1 MKTSPPPLLFLLV
14 RLRIHQNRSVNLRVK
29 SRLRVDDGGRHR
41 SVSGVRGC
49 RGRRVI
55 ESSGGRGDG
64 DAPVSHA
71 PRRRR
76 GLLLC
81 APPLPSCRRRGGRDR
96 AGPRGQHERAPLL
109 QLLLQGERGVGEH
122 RQRGAEGGGG
132 ARGQERRRRNRRGRG
147 GRRPRAVALCCCC
160 CCPPPPRPMPSAICL
175 AILIRACWKKRKKR
189 GYREAKKRSL
199 SGEGTEV
206 SQPNFGRPRK
216 QKKRKKKKGT
226 GKEKSPSV

>member
-96 AGPRGQHERAPLL
+96 AGPRGQHKRAPLL

-132 ARGQERRRRNRRGRG
+132 ARGQERRRRIGG
-147 GRRPRAVALCCCC
+147 GGGAATEGRRPLLLLL
-160 CCPPPPRPMPSAICL
+160 SASPEADAERDL
-175 AILIRACWKKRKKR
+175 SRDLDQGLLEEKKEER
-189 GYREAKKRSL
+189 L
-199 SGEGTEV
+199 
-206 SQPNFGRPRK
+206 
-216 QKKRKKKKGT
+216 
-226 GKEKSPSV
+226 